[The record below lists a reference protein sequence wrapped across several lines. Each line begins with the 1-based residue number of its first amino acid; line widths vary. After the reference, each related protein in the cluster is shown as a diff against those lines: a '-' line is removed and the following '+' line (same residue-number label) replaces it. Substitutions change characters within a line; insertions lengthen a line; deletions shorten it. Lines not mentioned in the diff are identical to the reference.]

1 VKMKNNKERQIGLG
15 YLLELATGHYRSKVL
30 FVASNLKIFTILS
43 NQARTLEE
51 IRTEL
56 NIEYRPASML
66 LNACVALNLLEKK
79 EGVYCNSRTA
89 ETYLVAGKPQ
99 YLEPAFFKF
108 DEHSYL
114 LFDQLEK
121 AILSDS
127 AQISVTNPED
137 PELLPSCMLIGNRD
151 EYRKFLSALDP
162 IAEWPANVIAS
173 SFDFSRFKKLIDIGA
188 GSGVYS
194 AAIVKKHA
202 NIEAIAFDL
211 PYPSDV
217 GEEMV
222 RERGLSDRIKYHRGD
237 YFKEDFPQGFD
248 VALLSNVL
256 HGYGPDKCTF
266 LLKKVYDSLPSGGA
280 IIISDLILD
289 EDGCGPEIAVLMSF
303 YFLLITEAGRNY
315 TLSEYETMLTNAG
328 FLEIGSTRS
337 SGETRFITGIK
348 KGP

>member
-1 VKMKNNKERQIGLG
+1 MGMKTSGNKQKMGLG
-15 YLLELATGHYRSKVL
+15 YLLEIATGHYRSKAM
-30 FVASNLKIFTILS
+30 FVASNLGVFNILS
-43 NQARTLEE
+43 NGPKTLEE
-51 IRTEL
+51 ISREL
-56 NIEYRPASML
+56 NIKARPASML

-79 EGVYCNSRTA
+79 VGLYSNSRTA
-89 ETYLVAGKPQ
+89 EMYLVAGKPQ

-114 LFDQLEK
+114 LFDKLEK

-127 AQISVTNPED
+127 AQIPVENAED
-137 PELLPSCMLIGNRD
+137 PELLPSCMLIGNRAD
-151 EYRKFLSALDP
+151 YRKFLSALDP
-162 IAEWPANVIAS
+162 IAEWPASVIAS
-173 SFDFSRFKKLIDIGA
+173 TFDFSKFKKLLDVGA

-211 PYPSDV
+211 PYPCEI

-222 RERGLSDRIKYHRGD
+222 REKGLSARIRYYRGD
-237 YFKEDFPQGFD
+237 YFKDDFPKGVD

-256 HGYGPDKCTF
+256 HGYGLEKCN
-266 LLKKVYDSLPSGGA
+266 LLIKKVYDSLPCGGA

-289 EDGCGPEIAVLMSF
+289 EDGCGPEIAVFMSF

-315 TLSEYETMLTNAG
+315 TLSEYEAMLKNAG
-328 FLEIGSTRS
+328 FLEISSVRS
-337 SGETRFITGIK
+337 SGETKFITGVK
-348 KGP
+348 A